1 LAKLPV
7 GAGAHVHPL
16 DLVRVGESDGVEV
29 KLISSKG
36 SVVLPLVADESVERG
51 TIWAPFNQAGADITE
66 LVDADAPV
74 TDVRIE
80 RIS

>member
-1 LAKLPV
+1 MPTSI
-7 GAGAHVHPL
+7 PL

-66 LVDADAPV
+66 LVDAGAAV